1 MFSAQPVALNVG
13 AVYVYVIVVVV
24 VGHMVQVGIVDD
36 HPLFRAGLAV
46 AIQREEG
53 FAVIG
58 EAGDG
63 VQARTLARS
72 TVLDVVLLDVLL
84 PKVTGISLA
93 ADILDA
99 QPNCRILA
107 LSTVDEPVVI
117 AGMLRAGSSGYAL
130 KSQGASEIVEA
141 IRTVLGGVRYLP
153 PNVSPTSIDDHLRV
167 DPDRPFERLTPRER
181 EIFDLLIRGHS
192 NDEISEMLFIARRTV
207 ETHRLRIMN
216 KLSARSII
224 ELIRLAARHGTLHE

>member
-1 MFSAQPVALNVG
+1 VVG
-13 AVYVYVIVVVV
+13 A
-24 VGHMVQVGIVDD
+24 HKVQVAVVDD

-46 AIQREEG
+46 AIQREPG
-53 FAVIG
+53 FEVVG

-63 VQARTLARS
+63 AQARLLART
-72 TVLDVVLLDVLL
+72 TVLDVAVLDVLL
-84 PKVTGISLA
+84 PKVSGISLA

-117 AGMLRAGSSGYAL
+117 AGMLRAGASGYAI
-130 KSQGASEIVEA
+130 KTQSTAEIVEA

-153 PNVSPTSIDDHLRV
+153 PHVSPVAIEDQLRA

-192 NDEISEMLFIARRTV
+192 NDEISEQLFIARRTV

-224 ELIRLAARHGTLHE
+224 EMIRLAARNGTLHE